1 MNIPELKKIE
11 VTSHHLIWL
20 IYLLL
25 LGVLLPHTAWAFAK
39 FEPEGYELVA
49 WGGAFA
55 FEAAIAVLTH
65 RLAKHIETIAKIKS
79 AWRKFTARYL
89 NAYGGGLA
97 IAWLVSTLANLAH
110 SVEFGQTLKIFEAY
124 DLPAPVYAIAFGAI
138 LPTTSLLFARILSG
152 VIEEDQTEGEPN
164 PELEKAKEAIRDLK
178 GQLRQAEEQAKE
190 SLRKLQVQLHSTEER
205 ANTAEQRAA
214 ESEARFRAA
223 GDIFVKLMEG
233 PKRDRVL
240 AAMERWP
247 QLSASAVAIIT
258 ETSPSYV
265 SEVKNG
271 TNGNGRA
278 HGA

>member
-1 MNIPELKKIE
+1 MKKR
-11 VTSHHLIWL
+11 VTSNHLIWL

-39 FEPEGYELVA
+39 FEPEGYGFVA

-65 RLAKHIETIAKIKS
+65 QLARHIETTAKIKF
-79 AWRKFTARYL
+79 AWRKFAARYL
-89 NAYGGGLA
+89 NAYGGGLL

-110 SVEFGQTLKIFEAY
+110 SVEFGQSLKIFDAY
-124 DLPAPVYAIAFGAI
+124 GLPAPIYAIAFGAI
-138 LPTTSLLFARILSG
+138 LPTTSLLFARILSN
-152 VIEEDQTEGEPN
+152 VIEDDQPEAEPN

-178 GQLRQAEEQAKE
+178 VQLRQSEMRANEAEQ
-190 SLRKLQVQLHSTEER
+190 R
-205 ANTAEQRAA
+205 ANTAEQQAS
-214 ESEARFRAA
+214 ESELRFRAA
-223 GDIFVKLMEG
+223 GDIFVRLMEG

-240 AAMERWP
+240 AAIERWP
-247 QLSASAVAIIT
+247 QLPASSVAIIT

-271 TNGNGRA
+271 ANDKN
-278 HGA
+278 

>member
-1 MNIPELKKIE
+1 MKR
-11 VTSHHLIWL
+11 VTSNHLIWL

-39 FEPEGYELVA
+39 FEPEGYGFVA

-65 RLAKHIETIAKIKS
+65 RLARHIETTAKIKS
-79 AWRKFTARYL
+79 AWRKFTVRYL

-110 SVEFGQTLKIFEAY
+110 SVEFGQTLKIFAAY
-124 DLPAPVYAIAFGAI
+124 GLPAPVYAIAFGAI
-138 LPTTSLLFARILSG
+138 LPTTSLLFARTLSN
-152 VIEEDQTEGEPN
+152 VIEQDNSELEPN
-164 PELEKAKEAIRDLK
+164 PELDRANIAIKSLQ
-178 GQLRQAEEQAKE
+178 GQLVN
-190 SLRKLQVQLHSTEER
+190 LRTMF
-205 ANTAEQRAA
+205 ADAEQRATDA
-214 ESEARFRAA
+214 EQRANESELRFQAA
-223 GDIFVKLMEG
+223 GDMFVRLMEG
-233 PKRDRVL
+233 PKRERVL

-247 QLSASAVAIIT
+247 QLPASAVAIIT

-271 TNGNGRA
+271 REVAG
-278 HGA
+278 